1 MVCCAW
7 FRSIGAISSMITE
20 LLACRGHLFDNI
32 SQHSMWHVSFI
43 YLSVPSSSLANFI
56 KWTCFLHHVICSTKC
71 IYCWMISFRS
81 PNSLCTPKVWPSELM
96 LFHFSSSMLY
106 TSSINTQIVV
116 VIWFCS
122 LCMLHM
128 DGAWKGHQVDMNLLP
143 SYVLMNLVSGVYDLP
158 F

>member
-56 KWTCFLHHVICSTKC
+56 KWTCVLHHVICSTLQC
-71 IYCWMISFRS
+71 IYWWMISFRS
-81 PNSLCTPKVWPSELM
+81 PNSLCTPKVWPSEPM
-96 LFHFSSSMLY
+96 LFHFSSSIYKFSQLSDSCDLILFPVHAIYWWCLKKGIKLTWICSHLMFWW
-106 TSSINTQIVV
+106 
-116 VIWFCS
+116 IW
-122 LCMLHM
+122 
-128 DGAWKGHQVDMNLLP
+128 
-143 SYVLMNLVSGVYDLP
+143 
-158 F
+158 